1 MEEQGEIVRRVQ
13 AMFRL
18 ADAIEKRVKAATKRA
33 EKLAQ
38 AIFAKAFQ
46 GELAPLRRNSPAV
59 KDGTT
64 SRHQCS

>member
-1 MEEQGEIVRRVQ
+1 
-13 AMFRL
+13 MFRL